1 MRSNF
6 TNFRSRQVMILSLF
20 AVLFM
25 IPSGAFAQNPVNFS
39 GTWALNESKSNLGEG
54 GSRMVSQKIVIV
66 QDAATLS
73 LARTFTTQ
81 DGDREMK
88 ESYTLDGKESVNPI
102 FNTSKKSIA
111 KWSDDKKTL
120 TVSSVMVFEANGE
133 NIEIKTTEVYTLAGS
148 VLTINSTS
156 VSSRGERKGT
166 LIYDKK

>member
-1 MRSNF
+1 MKNRRSF
-6 TNFRSRQVMILSLF
+6 YLKSGLFIALSLLISSLSF
-20 AVLFM
+20 GQ
-25 IPSGAFAQNPVNFS
+25 GAASFS
-39 GTWALNESKSNLGEG
+39 GTWAFNESKSNLGEG

-66 QDAATLS
+66 QDAATFS

-81 DGDREMK
+81 DGEREMK
-88 ESYTLDGKESVNPI
+88 EKYTLDGKESVNPI

-133 NIEIKTTEVYTLAGS
+133 NIEIKTTEVFTLAGS
-148 VLTINSTS
+148 VLTINATS
-156 VSSRGERKGT
+156 VSSRGERKTT